1 VQSPNLSF
9 LGTPTLSR
17 LSNSFLNSSF
27 RAKTPEVIS
36 NLVKPLLRPTSD
48 EQEQQQQQHEDA
60 RKSSQ
65 YILPSSRKPSLDQIP
80 EDRKPV
86 VIAHELSPYQKC
98 SYTQGVMNGKHQT
111 TLLYNFLKY
120 VLSYMNCL
128 LVKRLKDPTVCC
140 MHTCLAVMLLVL
152 SIHHSRWGPQS
163 LVCCR
168 IFGRYAIAELN
179 LGMSQ
184 MSKFNVWKMCTSHLH
199 FLHDCL
205 VASIIENST
214 SRSMAQRWECATPFR
229 RIVTVGVSILK
240 WT

>member
-48 EQEQQQQQHEDA
+48 EQEHQQQQHEDA

-80 EDRKPV
+80 EDRKPG
-86 VIAHELSPYQKC
+86 VIGHELPPYQKC

-120 VLSYMNCL
+120 VLSYMNL
-128 LVKRLKDPTVCC
+128 DRNEK
-140 MHTCLAVMLLVL
+140 VML
-152 SIHHSRWGPQS
+152 G
-163 LVCCR
+163 
-168 IFGRYAIAELN
+168 LN
-179 LGMSQ
+179 S
-184 MSKFNVWKMCTSHLH
+184 
-199 FLHDCL
+199 
-205 VASIIENST
+205 
-214 SRSMAQRWECATPFR
+214 
-229 RIVTVGVSILK
+229 
-240 WT
+240 